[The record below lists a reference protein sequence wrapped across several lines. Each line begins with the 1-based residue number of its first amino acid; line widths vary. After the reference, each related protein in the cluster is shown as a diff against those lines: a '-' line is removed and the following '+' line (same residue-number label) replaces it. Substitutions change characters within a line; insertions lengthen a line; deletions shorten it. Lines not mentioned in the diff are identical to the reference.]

1 LQLFEY
7 GANEIAN
14 LKSRD
19 KILGVA
25 IDRIGMIKR
34 EVNPDPFT
42 ALISSVISQQISK
55 QAAKTIQGR
64 LYTLL
69 GDVTPESIS
78 AQGRL
83 YTLLGEVTPESISAT
98 NITLIKGCGLS
109 ERKAGYL
116 KGLAEAAISG
126 EVDFTALPGLPDEE
140 VIAVLTSLRGVGV
153 WTAEMI
159 LLFSLRRPDIVSYRD
174 LAIRRG
180 MMNLYGLQSLTPVV
194 FEQYRKHYSPYGS
207 VASLYLWALS
217 SKNE

>member
-1 LQLFEY
+1 MLSWGKKKRLDLLQLFEY

-78 AQGRL
+78 A
-83 YTLLGEVTPESISAT
+83 A